1 MSKLVNLA
9 QGQTFKNDATAAN
22 QKRGNDE
29 CWPKTNDVGQCVAKI
44 GTDHV
49 EGRMR
54 KIQNA
59 HHAENQREP

>member
-44 GTDHV
+44 GTYHV

-59 HHAENQREP
+59 HHAENQREA